1 MFQIKNRKVLVLQA
15 EAKINE
21 FRLRK
26 RYLTLL
32 VFFGLCFS
40 VLMCRL
46 FVLQVLMHSEYSE
59 KAKDNIESETTLKAG
74 RGVIY
79 DRNMVP
85 LTSNITTY
93 RIFVSPRDVQGEEE
107 AEVIAS
113 GLSEILDVDYE
124 TALSGIKNNKTRDR
138 TIKKNATEEQQK
150 AVLEFVIEK
159 NLSHCVHS
167 EAVTSRYYPFGELAA
182 HVIGF
187 VGTDG
192 GLLGIESYY
201 DSYLKGQD
209 GVYITQKN
217 ASGERLPDSKDTYI
231 KAVDGA
237 DVILTIDITVQA
249 LLESRLKE
257 AYHDS
262 NAQNRVTGVVT
273 DPETGEILAMATYPS
288 FDLNNPYQLNDFY
301 LAKLADSGLMPG
313 TEEYTAKRNELLYE
327 MWNNKAVSTLYEPGS
342 TFKILTTSIALQEKV
357 TTVNEGFFCSGSLK
371 VDGYGTPIRCHK
383 REGHGSL
390 NFAEALQKSCNPTMI
405 KLAQR
410 VGNTKFME
418 YFRNLGFTGKTGID
432 LPGEAL
438 GIFHAEENFNNVELS
453 VYSFGQTFKTTPLQ
467 QITAISAVANG
478 GDVLKPFIVR
488 EIREKSGETV
498 YSGTVKVQKKVFDE
512 EICQTISQILIDGVD
527 GDGGAKNAAVAG
539 YDIAAKTGT
548 SQVRDIR
555 DENGNSYLYVG
566 SCVGYSLSDEASVA
580 VIIVV
585 DQPKCQ
591 NYYGSTVAAP
601 YVGSFFEDVLPYLG
615 VEPEYTEEEEAK
627 LNATVGNYIDMTV
640 NETKNAVNKLG
651 LKVTVIGTGEKVVS
665 QMPEAGSKIS
675 KTGGTVIIYTG
686 GETEKTGEVPKVEG
700 KIATEAIRDLIN
712 AGYNVKIEG
721 VTDYEKGV
729 GATVI
734 KQDIVGKGIEKGT
747 VITIRLRYLDVKE

>member
-1 MFQIKNRKVLVLQA
+1 MHILQA
-15 EAKINE
+15 DAKINE

-32 VFFGLCFS
+32 VFFGLCFA
-40 VLMCRL
+40 VLVGRL
-46 FVLQVLMHSEYSE
+46 FVLQVIKHSEYTE
-59 KAKDNIESETTLKAG
+59 KAKNNIESKTTLKAG
-74 RGVIY
+74 RGIIH

-85 LTSNITTY
+85 LTTNITTY
-93 RIFVSPRDVQGEEE
+93 RIFVSPRDVQSEEE
-107 AEVIAS
+107 AETIAR

-138 TIKKNATEEQQK
+138 TIKKSASEEQQK
-150 AVLEFVIEK
+150 EVLSFVLEEG
-159 NLSHCVHS
+159 LSHCVHS

-192 GLLGIESYY
+192 GLLGVESYY
-201 DSYLKGQD
+201 DSYLRGED

-237 DVILTIDITVQA
+237 DVVLTIDITVQA

-262 NAQNRVTGVVT
+262 DARNRVTGVVT
-273 DPETGEILAMATYPS
+273 DPQTGEILAMATYPS
-288 FDLNNPYQLNDFY
+288 FDLNNPYQLNEFY
-301 LAKLADSGLMPG
+301 TLKLTESGLTPG
-313 TEEYTAKRNELLYE
+313 TEEYTSKRNELLYE

-342 TFKILTTSIALQEKV
+342 TFKILTTSIALQEQV

-390 NFAEALQKSCNPTMI
+390 TFAEALQKSCNPTMI
-405 KLAQR
+405 RLAQR
-410 VGNTKFME
+410 VGNQKFME
-418 YFRNLGFTGKTGID
+418 YFKALGYTGKTGID

-438 GIFHAEENFNNVELS
+438 GIYHSEEDFNNVELS

-467 QITAISAVANG
+467 QITAVSAVANG
-478 GDVLKPFIVR
+478 GNVIRPYVVS
-488 EIREKSGETV
+488 EIREKNGEIV
-498 YSGTVKVQKKVFDE
+498 YSGTVKVKNKVFDE
-512 EICQTISQILIDGVD
+512 EICQTISNILMEGVD

-548 SQVRDIR
+548 SQIRDIR

-566 SCVGYSLSDEASVA
+566 SCVGFAPSENASIA

-585 DQPKCQ
+585 DQPHCQ

-601 YVGSFFEDVLPYLG
+601 YVGSFFEEVLPYLG
-615 VEPEYTEEEEAK
+615 YEPEYTEEEEGK
-627 LNATVGNYIDMTV
+627 LNVTVGNYENMTV
-640 NETKNAVNKLG
+640 SQTKIAVNQLG
-651 LKVTVIGTGEKVVS
+651 LKLTVIGSGDKVIS
-665 QMPEAGSKIS
+665 QIPAAGSRLS
-675 KTGGTVIIYTG
+675 KTGGNIIVYTD
-686 GETEKTGEVPKVEG
+686 GESESTGEVPKVKG
-700 KIATEAIRDLIN
+700 LTATEAIEKIVN
-712 AGYNVKIEG
+712 AGFNIRIEG
-721 VTDYEKGV
+721 VTDYTKGV

-734 KQDIVGKGIEKGT
+734 EQDIAGSGIEKGS
-747 VITIRLRYLDVKE
+747 VVTIWLRYLDVKE